1 MNNNL
6 LNDENLKNSEVI
18 KKILFSLI
26 FVAKS
31 KTSKYYAWGVI
42 KNLLCDMKKDYE
54 FLNYIKIDELKNLN
68 DNIDDINIFLE
79 IDSVETQKIGEAIQK
94 IIDSFKKRL
103 GKRAGY
109 FFLSE
114 FKEVLG
120 DRYYSLIKK
129 MGVDLRLIDLHDEI
143 YGYNQDSYQIK
154 DKYNSN
160 IAYIEKRD

>member
-6 LNDENLKNSEVI
+6 GNDVNLKNSEVI

-31 KTSKYYAWGVI
+31 KTSKDYAWGVI
-42 KNLLCDMKKDYE
+42 KNLLLDMRKEYE
-54 FLNYIKIDELKNLN
+54 FLEFIKIDELKNLN
-68 DNIDDINIFLE
+68 DSIDDIDIYLDF
-79 IDSVETQKIGEAIQK
+79 DAVETQKIGEAIQK

-120 DRYYSLIKK
+120 NRYYSLIKK
-129 MGVDLRLIDLHDEI
+129 MGVDLRLIDLHEEI
-143 YGYNQDSYQIK
+143 YGYNQDNFQIK

-160 IAYIEKRD
+160 IAYLEKRD